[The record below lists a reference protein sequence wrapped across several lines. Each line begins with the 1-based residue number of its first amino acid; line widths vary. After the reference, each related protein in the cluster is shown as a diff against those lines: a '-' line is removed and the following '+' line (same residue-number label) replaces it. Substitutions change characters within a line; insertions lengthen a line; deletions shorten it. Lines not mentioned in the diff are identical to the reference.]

1 MLIAHQPSDQ
11 PVITRFK
18 AGVQPVAVGSPKFGK
33 KTKRSTPLRCPLHWK
48 KLKGS
53 NWLWGKLIEC
63 GRLVDC

>member
-33 KTKRSTPLRCPLHWK
+33 KKQEKYAFEMSPPLEK
-48 KLKGS
+48 IEGFKLA
-53 NWLWGKLIEC
+53 LGKTN
-63 GRLVDC
+63 